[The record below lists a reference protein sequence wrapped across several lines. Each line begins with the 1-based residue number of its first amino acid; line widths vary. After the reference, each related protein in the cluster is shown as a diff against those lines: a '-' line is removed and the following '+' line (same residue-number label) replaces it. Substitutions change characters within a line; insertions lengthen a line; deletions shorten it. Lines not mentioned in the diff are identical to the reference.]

1 RVSSAVESDI
11 FRSVQAILRELEG
24 QHPAS
29 QPIRG
34 MLRWTLHKKIENS
47 PAKSI
52 SLVKIVVKELER
64 AERADNKLYIIPLLH
79 TLMYTII
86 QAAYIPDDLYQ
97 RVYDFCKR
105 LLTLPEPYCTIGLS
119 HAVKIKTERYT
130 PGLLYQRMLITEQNI
145 KNDQFPYQ
153 EKVLV
158 FADPGVFPGE
168 TGAALSRDIESSS
181 PLHSPVGHMRSV
193 IQHTLQAALG
203 ESCDGPA
210 LARILEAGGQDVEA
224 YFQEV
229 VLCMEHCS
237 EEAGSDRSQYTA
249 RLQKLYAHIL
259 RTADHDV
266 QSQGS
271 LCSVPLPN
279 PEISFHLW
287 REDEQLWRELAKFV
301 RSGSSYDHY
310 SMGPDFFDLNDF
322 SVDFSPEMTRHSI
335 LSNDSGIER
344 DLPPNELPA
353 VAEEP
358 PSGGSEQEQARLL
371 RRGCIRMKPSV
382 SDGMALLQDGVLEEP
397 SASGKLQRKVGSR
410 GMSVSKQQRLYTARV
425 VVMGDDQVLGK
436 LAKAYYSL
444 RKREARRPFLTT
456 KLNLKIYYVPVA
468 SEPQNASPATSSK
481 PCLLAS
487 YLGRV
492 DPWFESNINSLGNMI
507 PKLVKMQSS
516 TSKSAETD
524 PFLVDV
530 ISYYI
535 RLALQPVFF
544 TLYSVKSLF
553 YLTQY
558 FIFEMYL
565 KCYSINSPEGSVRN
579 KKSISEICG
588 AVISVNYIKASLS
601 NRETNRG
608 VSLRTSGVLINAIP
622 MSERDGYFSSQDIPF
637 LFSAYLDCLTV
648 SFSDSPK
655 IKTGVV
661 SFMFFFLVKHDQRI
675 RTCSIKIRSLERRTF
690 TVCLDKDSKRVFKDV
705 LSIEVSRCLDPG
717 YCIQKARKS
726 KFTLGDEKDVGL
738 MKYMTKGLP
747 LPINT
752 FAGIIQ

>member
-1 RVSSAVESDI
+1 MEVKVGYRVSSAVESDI

-468 SEPQNASPATSSK
+468 SEPQNASPVKENVSATSSK

-544 TLYSVKSLF
+544 TLYSVKITFSSLTKEAVEDVF
-553 YLTQY
+553 VTQLAVD
-558 FIFEMYL
+558 FPEFRL
-565 KCYSINSPEGSVRN
+565 FPEGSVRN

-622 MSERDGYFSSQDIPF
+622 MSERDD
-637 LFSAYLDCLTV
+637 LDCLTV

-655 IKTGVV
+655 IKTGV
-661 SFMFFFLVKHDQRI
+661 DQRI